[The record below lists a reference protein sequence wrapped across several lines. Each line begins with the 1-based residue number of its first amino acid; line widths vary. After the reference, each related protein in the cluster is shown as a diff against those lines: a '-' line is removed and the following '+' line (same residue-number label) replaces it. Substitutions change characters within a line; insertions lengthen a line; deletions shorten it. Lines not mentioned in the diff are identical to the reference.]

1 MAKFKTV
8 AANYFVTFTISFLF
22 MYLYFLIIG
31 LDDPFNSTGDTEVD
45 LKLIDCFLVQLKEG
59 FLIS

>member
-1 MAKFKTV
+1 
-8 AANYFVTFTISFLF
+8 

-31 LDDPFNSTGDTEVD
+31 IDDPFNASGDTEVD
-45 LKLIDCFLVQLKEG
+45 LKPINRFIVRLKDG

>member
-1 MAKFKTV
+1 
-8 AANYFVTFTISFLF
+8 

-31 LDDPFNSTGDTEVD
+31 LDDPFNSTSDTEVD